1 MNMVQAL
8 EQSCDTYFY
17 EMGRR
22 IGVDNIAEM
31 ARKLGLGS
39 RLDFDIPGEGPGL
52 MPDRAWKARTQ
63 KEKTWHQGETLNIAI
78 GQGQVLTT
86 PLQLAT
92 MTARLVNGGLAVK
105 PTLVRSIEDE
115 GNQIPKWGSIGLNK
129 QHLKIVCD
137 GMNAVVNGGRGTAAG
152 SKIHEEGYSM
162 AGKTGTAQV
171 QRITAAQRAA
181 GVKNEDLP
189 WRSRH
194 HALFV
199 GYGPVEDPRYVA
211 AVVVEHGV
219 GGSKAAAPIARD
231 ILLAAQKRDPR
242 KIRTVDAATQG
253 LEATASSPPKE
264 QPAEKG
270 KTTP

>member
-1 MNMVQAL
+1 MISAL

-22 IGVDNIAEM
+22 IGVDNIAVM
-31 ARKLGLGS
+31 ARRLGLGA
-39 RLDFDIPGEGPGL
+39 RLDFDIPAEGAGL
-52 MPDRAWKARTQ
+52 MPDRAWKARNR
-63 KEKTWHQGETLNIAI
+63 KEKTWHQGETLNVAI

-105 PTLVRSIEDE
+105 PVLVRSIEDK
-115 GNQIPKWGSIGLNK
+115 GNQVPQWGSLGFNP
-129 QHLKIVCD
+129 QHLRVVSA
-137 GMNAVVNGGRGTAAG
+137 GMDAVVNGGRGTAAA
-152 SKIHEEGYSM
+152 SRIREEGYSM

-171 QRITAAQRAA
+171 QRITLAQRAA
-181 GVKNEDLP
+181 GIKNEDLP

-199 GYGPVEDPRYVA
+199 GYGPVEAPRYVA

-219 GGSKAAAPIARD
+219 GGSKTAAPIARD

-242 KIRTVDAATQG
+242 RIRTVDAQAQG
-253 LEATASSPPKE
+253 SG
-264 QPAEKG
+264 Q
-270 KTTP
+270 